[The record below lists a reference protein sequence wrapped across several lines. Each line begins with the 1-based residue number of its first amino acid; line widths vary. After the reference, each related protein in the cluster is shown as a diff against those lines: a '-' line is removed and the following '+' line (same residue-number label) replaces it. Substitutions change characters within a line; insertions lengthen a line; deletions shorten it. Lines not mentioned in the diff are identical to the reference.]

1 MVKVHESE
9 WSTCLNAR
17 AYGLLAGFNVPV
29 LDESQ
34 GHGEVANFR
43 VSVIP
48 VYPAIARVMVVGD
61 YCGAFI
67 PLVAEIFGHTMTE
80 VAVGVEIAER
90 RLWICIE
97 DLQTM
102 ELIRFV
108 LGRPSPT
115 KLLALRQLCVAAQM
129 EICVQAIWTP

>member
-1 MVKVHESE
+1 
-9 WSTCLNAR
+9 
-17 AYGLLAGFNVPV
+17 
-29 LDESQ
+29 
-34 GHGEVANFR
+34 
-43 VSVIP
+43 
-48 VYPAIARVMVVGD
+48 MVVGD

-80 VAVGVEIAER
+80 VAVGVEIAAK
-90 RLWICIE
+90 RLWIGIE